1 MCVFLTLRHAGVLHQ
16 SMSPAL
22 ESALVADAAPAIV
35 LSATYPHTIV
45 HANTA
50 WLDDMVPDFMC
61 RGSVDKA
68 EVTNP

>member
-1 MCVFLTLRHAGVLHQ
+1 
-16 SMSPAL
+16 MSPAL